1 MELLSVRNIGKTFTH
16 DARAAGVHRMDL
28 EVGQGELISLLGPSG
43 CGKTTTLRCIAGLET
58 PDHGQIELDGTVLFA
73 DRATGDH
80 GVDVPP
86 ERRGI
91 GMVFQDYALWPHMDV
106 FRNVAFGLQGARR
119 SRVEVADEVEEAL
132 RSVRLWEHRDKQI
145 SQLSGGQQQRVALA
159 RALAPRPK
167 VVLFDEPLSNLD
179 VQLRDDLR
187 REILD
192 LHRRLGL
199 TSIWVTHDQE
209 EALGMSH
216 RVVLMNEGRVEQ
228 TGSPSELW
236 TMPATRFT
244 AGFLGATNRLS
255 GTVVTADDQ
264 NLALAID
271 DGPRLLLPP
280 RSPVGKGD
288 RATAFIRTSAI
299 ELIDESPA
307 GATNVVPA
315 EVIGQTFHGDY
326 SVVTVRFGGTVL
338 RVRVDRL
345 LDPSAAPRF
354 AHLDPSQLMV
364 FRDDE
369 WHQKQRV
376 HDRSVRAASS
386 N

>member
-1 MELLSVRNIGKTFTH
+1 MELLTISNIGKTFTH
-16 DARAAGVHRMDL
+16 QARTAGVHRVDL

-43 CGKTTTLRCIAGLET
+43 CGKTTTLRCIAGLEA
-58 PDHGQIELDGTVLFA
+58 PDHGRIELDGTVLFA
-73 DRATGDH
+73 DGTMGSR
-80 GVDVPP
+80 GVAVAP

-119 SRVEVADEVEEAL
+119 SRVEVADEVERAL
-132 RSVRLWEHRDKQI
+132 RSVRLWEHRDKRI

-179 VQLRDDLR
+179 TQLRDDLR
-187 REILD
+187 LEILD
-192 LHRRLGL
+192 LHRQLGL

-216 RVVLMNEGRVEQ
+216 RVVLMNEGRIEQ
-228 TGSPSELW
+228 TGRPPELW
-236 TMPATRFT
+236 AAPATKF
-244 AGFLGATNRLS
+244 AAEFLGATNRLS

-264 NLALAID
+264 TLALAVD
-271 DGPRLLLPP
+271 DGPRLYLTT
-280 RSPVGKGD
+280 RSPVAAGD

-299 ELIDESPA
+299 KLIDKPSA

-326 SVVTVRFGGTVL
+326 SVVTMRLGGTAIKVK
-338 RVRVDRL
+338 VDRL
-345 LDPSAAPRF
+345 LDPSAAHRF
-354 AHLDPSQLMV
+354 AHLDPSQLIV
-364 FRDDE
+364 FRDD
-369 WHQKQRV
+369 
-376 HDRSVRAASS
+376 
-386 N
+386 